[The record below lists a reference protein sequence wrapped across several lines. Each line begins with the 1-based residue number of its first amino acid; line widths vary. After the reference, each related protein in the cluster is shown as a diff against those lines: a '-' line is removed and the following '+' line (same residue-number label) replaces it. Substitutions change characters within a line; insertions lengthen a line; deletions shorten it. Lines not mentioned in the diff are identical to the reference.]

1 MDLPDIMGF
10 VLTARNDRTGGGA
23 AGQGPGGSTS
33 ARATERP
40 AADQRRSAA
49 LSCSVTAWR

>member
-1 MDLPDIMGF
+1 MDLPDIMDF
-10 VLTARNDRTGGGA
+10 VLTARSGRTGGGA

-49 LSCSVTAWR
+49 WSCSVTA